1 MKNEKDLTCEE
12 ILTEFKNQ
20 CSRSCKKD
28 GECIKFIQL
37 YLDNMAC
44 KSADKYFL
52 DGTKNCQPCAE
63 YFKINDCIKNNLRTK
78 IYDIAVPSDLEAKLI
93 ESIKA

>member
-1 MKNEKDLTCEE
+1 MKDEKDLTCEE
-12 ILTEFKNQ
+12 ILDEFRSQ

-28 GECIKFIQL
+28 GSCIKFIQL

-52 DGTKNCQPCAE
+52 DGIKNCGNCSE
-63 YFKINDCIKNNLRTK
+63 YFKINDCIKTNLRSKASEIT
-78 IYDIAVPSDLEAKLI
+78 VPVDLELRLK
-93 ESIKA
+93 ECIKA